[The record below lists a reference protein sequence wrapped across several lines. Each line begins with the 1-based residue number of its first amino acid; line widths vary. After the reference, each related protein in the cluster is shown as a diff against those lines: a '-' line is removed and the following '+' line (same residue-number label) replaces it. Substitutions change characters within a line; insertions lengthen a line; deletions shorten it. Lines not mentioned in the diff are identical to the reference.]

1 MWKKFGSLLILLC
14 SVALFAACGSYQL
27 SAPIDGAEEKNKQ
40 EEINIVRSF
49 VGSYT
54 KDVGVM
60 GTIYGGHL
68 INLYADGNAKIY
80 YAFYGGLMGG
90 ANSGLY
96 EGTYTLQN
104 ETLDID
110 YKAGGESHSFH
121 AEIVNGSFRGQIVL
135 GMSDTPD
142 DKTDENAPGL
152 SYYEIPK
159 TAITSSGRAFIGAAK
174 SGNGFCAQVLE
185 LNHDT
190 EEGNAGR
197 FSLTFAS
204 SDCVGEIGGTFV
216 KDGKNLTFTYD
227 VPAVSDGEILSVVL
241 TKDYEISMPMINEY
255 VVTTDFNIGNIP
267 TALHPTLILGK
278 N

>member
-90 ANSGLY
+90 ASSGLY

-142 DKTDENAPGL
+142 DKTDESAPGL

-190 EEGNAGR
+190 EEGL
-197 FSLTFAS
+197 SL
-204 SDCVGEIGGTFV
+204 IH
-216 KDGKNLTFTYD
+216 
-227 VPAVSDGEILSVVL
+227 I
-241 TKDYEISMPMINEY
+241 
-255 VVTTDFNIGNIP
+255 
-267 TALHPTLILGK
+267 
-278 N
+278 

>member
-14 SVALFAACGSYQL
+14 SVTLFAACGSYQL

-90 ANSGLY
+90 ASSGLY

-104 ETLDID
+104 
-110 YKAGGESHSFH
+110 
-121 AEIVNGSFRGQIVL
+121 
-135 GMSDTPD
+135 
-142 DKTDENAPGL
+142 
-152 SYYEIPK
+152 
-159 TAITSSGRAFIGAAK
+159 
-174 SGNGFCAQVLE
+174 
-185 LNHDT
+185 
-190 EEGNAGR
+190 
-197 FSLTFAS
+197 
-204 SDCVGEIGGTFV
+204 
-216 KDGKNLTFTYD
+216 
-227 VPAVSDGEILSVVL
+227 
-241 TKDYEISMPMINEY
+241 
-255 VVTTDFNIGNIP
+255 
-267 TALHPTLILGK
+267 
-278 N
+278 

>member
-90 ANSGLY
+90 ASSGLY

-110 YKAGGESHSFH
+110 YKAGGES
-121 AEIVNGSFRGQIVL
+121 
-135 GMSDTPD
+135 
-142 DKTDENAPGL
+142 
-152 SYYEIPK
+152 
-159 TAITSSGRAFIGAAK
+159 
-174 SGNGFCAQVLE
+174 
-185 LNHDT
+185 
-190 EEGNAGR
+190 
-197 FSLTFAS
+197 
-204 SDCVGEIGGTFV
+204 
-216 KDGKNLTFTYD
+216 
-227 VPAVSDGEILSVVL
+227 
-241 TKDYEISMPMINEY
+241 
-255 VVTTDFNIGNIP
+255 
-267 TALHPTLILGK
+267 
-278 N
+278 